1 MQRHQQIAVFL
12 LRLATGINFLS
23 PVAGRL
29 GLWGEK
35 GGDWQSFL
43 AYAAQ
48 VNSFAPALIQPALA
62 IIATTLEVVIA
73 ILLIIGYKTK
83 WAALAAA
90 LLTLTF
96 ALAMTY
102 SLGIKDVL
110 DYALLVDAS
119 SAYLLFTIPAY
130 RWSLDEALKS
140 KA

>member
-12 LRLATGINFLS
+12 LRLATGVNFLS

-48 VNSFAPALIQPALA
+48 VNSFAPAFIQPALA
-62 IIATTLEVVIA
+62 VTATTLEVVSSHTA
-73 ILLIIGYKTK
+73 YYRLQTK

-110 DYALLVDAS
+110 DYAVLVDAS
-119 SAYLLFTIPAY
+119 SAYLLFTIPTY
-130 RWSLDEALKS
+130 RWSLDEVLKS